1 MKTLSISILAVAF
14 FAVSNVCKAQQN
26 NSVND
31 KQNATE
37 QVAMGHHMHGI
48 HFGRGLRHHRAGFAP
63 MAMSSREGFQAMR
76 PASMMMPRLTELSEE
91 QLAKM
96 SKKDR
101 RDYKKAVKQA
111 RKEMKL
117 AQEQIK
123 SAREYADA
131 SIEDKMNVAQEIQH
145 TMHIAKRYTQ
155 KANRIAF
162 NQKAEA

>member
-1 MKTLSISILAVAF
+1 MKTLGISILAVAF
-14 FAVSNVCKAQQN
+14 FAVSNVCNAQQD

-37 QVAMGHHMHGI
+37 QVTVDRHMHGMP
-48 HFGRGLRHHRAGFAP
+48 FGRGFRHHRAGFAP
-63 MAMSSREGFQAMR
+63 MAMTAREGFQAMR

-123 SAREYADA
+123 SVKEYAEA
-131 SIEDKMNVAQEIQH
+131 SLEERMNVVQEIQH

-162 NQKAEA
+162 NQNAEA